1 MIKQSAP
8 SVVFYAAEERLSE
21 LSQERHRI
29 DADIGTAAKVMA
41 MYEKERGDNLA
52 IMQDLAKWLGDQ
64 HSESESDPDAYFRI
78 YDIPKQTSA
87 GGESE

>member
-1 MIKQSAP
+1 
-8 SVVFYAAEERLSE
+8 
-21 LSQERHRI
+21 
-29 DADIGTAAKVMA
+29 MA

-78 YDIPKQTSA
+78 YNIPKQTSA